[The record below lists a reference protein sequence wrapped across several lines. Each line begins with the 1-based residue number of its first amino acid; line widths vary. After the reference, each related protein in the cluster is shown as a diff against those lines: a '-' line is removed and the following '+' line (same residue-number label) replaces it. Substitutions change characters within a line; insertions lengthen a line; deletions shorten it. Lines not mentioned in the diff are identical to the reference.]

1 MVSEEQSNEIQ
12 DTEDT
17 QDKTTASPGRL
28 LKAGR
33 EKQRLSQQQVAD
45 KLFLKVEQIDDLE
58 NDRIDENTSV
68 TFTRGYI
75 RNYAKQLGLS
85 QEEVIAEFDRLHT
98 SAKQPAK
105 LQSFSRRVA
114 KQTHDDRW
122 MMVTYAI
129 VLTLLAGVV
138 VWWYQQS
145 ENETLVEDVVTSAD
159 QSEEQASVPQATERS
174 SITQRGSGDAVG
186 SLSGQPANVAEPT
199 TDTNADTDRPV
210 TTSPAARVAT
220 DDESAETQTA
230 SPASADSEE
239 PDGDTDTTD
248 APPAMPDALAERE
261 SDSNDAAGNEPAA
274 VDMVFRFAD
283 DCWVNIE
290 DSTGEA
296 IAYGIKQAG
305 RVMEISGVPP
315 VEVTLGAP
323 DNVEITVN
331 GEAVDMSVYPGGRT
345 ARFSLPIQD

>member
-1 MVSEEQSNEIQ
+1 MVSEEQSKQIA

-17 QDKTTASPGRL
+17 QDVTTASPGRL

-33 EKQRLSQQQVAD
+33 EKQGLSQQQVAD
-45 KLFLKVEQIDDLE
+45 KLFLKAEQIDDLE
-58 NDRIDENTSV
+58 NDRIDEKTSV

-114 KQTHDDRW
+114 KQNHDDRW

-145 ENETLVEDVVTSAD
+145 ENETLVDDTGSVE
-159 QSEEQASVPQATERS
+159 QREPQASSPDSNAS
-174 SITQRGSGDAVG
+174 SAAQDTNFNDEIE
-186 SLSGQPANVAEPT
+186 SLSGQQP
-199 TDTNADTDRPV
+199 
-210 TTSPAARVAT
+210 
-220 DDESAETQTA
+220 
-230 SPASADSEE
+230 
-239 PDGDTDTTD
+239 DTTE
-248 APPAMPDALAERE
+248 PAMDEIEESNMSVSSSQTPDAAVE
-261 SDSNDAAGNEPAA
+261 DSVSELPPTSNSSRDSNEPAGDTTNESSNPA
-274 VDMVFRFAD
+274 AETDSSIVSNGDGAAPVNMVFRFAD

>member
-1 MVSEEQSNEIQ
+1 MVSDEQPKEIQ

-17 QDKTTASPGRL
+17 TETSTASPGRL

-33 EKQRLSQQQVAD
+33 EKQGLSQQQVAD
-45 KLFLKVEQIDDLE
+45 KLFLKAEQIDNLE
-58 NDRIDENTSV
+58 QDRIDEKTSV

-85 QEEVIAEFDRLHT
+85 QEEVIAEFDRLH
-98 SAKQPAK
+98 SSSKQTAK

-114 KQTHDDRW
+114 KQNHDDRW
-122 MMVTYAI
+122 MMVTYGI
-129 VLTLLAGVV
+129 VVLLVAGVV

-145 ENETLVEDVVTSAD
+145 GNDNLVESAPESTVA
-159 QSEEQASVPQATERS
+159 QRSE
-174 SITQRGSGDAVG
+174 
-186 SLSGQPANVAEPT
+186 
-199 TDTNADTDRPV
+199 
-210 TTSPAARVAT
+210 SPS
-220 DDESAETQTA
+220 DTA
-230 SPASADSEE
+230 SGSQPQRSDEPLSAVPERTDSL
-239 PDGDTDTTD
+239 PDADRGAPSQDTDTSS
-248 APPAMPDALAERE
+248 APEAGMDNDTLPSAQSSSEEKPGDLPATVASQEAQTEAAPDLADSQPRE
-261 SDSNDAAGNEPAA
+261 SVTESGTAGSGESAAI
-274 VDMVFRFAD
+274 DMVFRFAD

-290 DSTGEA
+290 DGTGEA

-323 DNVEITVN
+323 DNVQITVN